1 MARPLLDSSLMK
13 LGRRLR
19 KGAAAF
25 CVSEHR
31 NLLSRRG
38 YTGALGLAALHL
50 GFAAA
55 LGVVAWVIFDAFT
68 GALTA
73 CLMAGALAFLRL
85 AFKDH

>member
-1 MARPLLDSSLMK
+1 VARPLLDSSLMK

-25 CVSEHR
+25 CVSERR
-31 NLLSRRG
+31 NLLYRRG

-50 GFAAA
+50 GFAA
-55 LGVVAWVIFDAFT
+55 LGGVAWVIFDAFT